1 MAVEVSI
8 LKSVK
13 KKLGLDAAYRAFDED
28 VMTAINTAFFT
39 LNQLGL
45 GPAEGFMVEGDDE
58 EWDEFTDGK
67 INLNAVKSYLYLCAR
82 LEFDPPGTPHH
93 ISALQDQKTELEYR
107 LKMERELTPRTE
119 TVNNAYP
126 G

>member
-93 ISALQDQKTELEYR
+93 IAALQDQKTELEYR

-119 TVNNAYP
+119 TVNNAYL